1 MSMPMQCPSQYV
13 CYNQTYVAATRTYGA
28 AFAISTSFS
37 PFIAVRHPFH
47 MSPSR
52 LEYPSVPGHIIQ
64 VPVGWTQVRLQGT
77 MFNGQQD
84 VVPLVCSR
92 SPGVVSLFASD
103 ADPVMFGAVMLEV
116 LPLTNVVV
124 TVKSERELRE
134 IIYLGVLHLIAV
146 LEIVFH
152 LLKSCKF
159 CNKKRGDRKEHEQL
173 LFSESEQ
180 VASSVLSLKTV
191 LEDTKNQ

>member
-1 MSMPMQCPSQYV
+1 
-13 CYNQTYVAATRTYGA
+13 
-28 AFAISTSFS
+28 
-37 PFIAVRHPFH
+37 